1 MKGITFGKTARLVLG
16 VGAFVIIL
24 ATLFIVYARQSS
36 AQKELETNLAGA
48 QTQLASLISGK
59 GVMETQLAEQ
69 QAKLNEAQAL
79 LNSAR
84 GSFPKVGSSIEYDE
98 VLTELA
104 ASWSLEV
111 RSLTAASPR
120 EKKLQGITFLTV
132 AFDVEV
138 RGAMNSILG
147 MVSDIAKDKRFASAT
162 VDVVDISIPQF
173 ISPWI
178 ATEQPTATIELVGYS
193 YLGE

>member
-16 VGAFVIIL
+16 IGAFIIIL

-36 AQKELETNLAGA
+36 ERKELETNLAGA
-48 QTQLASLISGK
+48 QTQLSSLISGR

-69 QAKLNEAQAL
+69 QDKLAEAQAL

-84 GSFPKVGSSIEYDE
+84 GSFPKVGASIEYDE

-111 RSLTAASPR
+111 KSLTANLPR
-120 EKKLQGITFLTV
+120 EKKLQGVTFLTV

-138 RGAMNSILG
+138 SGETNGILG

-162 VDVVDISIPQF
+162 VDVVDITIPQRV
-173 ISPWI
+173 SLWQVREPS
-178 ATEQPTATIELVGYS
+178 TAKIELVGYS